1 MQTSFLKALSGGLL
15 VSASLLGAATAAVAQ
30 EAGSRH
36 GAASVSNAS
45 SATSIGRV
53 TSANT
58 GAAVD
63 ATVAD
68 RETFRGEDERE
79 RGGEGV
85 QRGQAR
91 PAPGGVREPAL
102 RINVLFHIGT
112 QWLTAKDSFD
122 AILGSHSGIVFGGG
136 AEVAHRSGLFVR
148 GDVSRFREEGERVFV
163 SNGQVFPLG
172 QPLTVTLTPIE
183 FTGGYRFF
191 TRQRAGARR
200 GPRLLPYAGAGV
212 GVVRY
217 REASESDRDDETIE
231 ENFTSYHV
239 LAGVDV
245 PFSRMFSVGAEFL
258 HRWVPDGLGEGGVS
272 QAFGETDLGGN
283 SIRAQ
288 FRVHF

>member
-30 EAGSRH
+30 EAGSLR
-36 GAASVSNAS
+36 GAASVSSTSSSTSVGGGAS
-45 SATSIGRV
+45 TRV
-53 TSANT
+53 RVAGDTA
-58 GAAVD
+58 
-63 ATVAD
+63 AD
-68 RETFRGEDERE
+68 RETWRGEHARE
-79 RGGEGV
+79 SESETV

-91 PAPGGVREPAL
+91 PAPGGAREPAL

-191 TRQRAGARR
+191 THPRAGARR

-217 REASESDRDDETIE
+217 REASDSDRDDETIE

>member
-30 EAGSRH
+30 EAASRR
-36 GAASVSNAS
+36 GAASVSSAS
-45 SATSIGRV
+45 SSTSAGGV
-53 TSANT
+53 TSTSAS
-58 GAAVD
+58 ARVAVD
-63 ATVAD
+63 TPAD
-68 RETFRGEDERE
+68 RETWRGERARE
-79 RGGEGV
+79 SESV

-191 TRQRAGARR
+191 THSRAGARR

-217 REASESDRDDETIE
+217 REASDSDRDDETIE